1 MTSAIPA
8 VIGALVT
15 AVKAGL
21 PDVQVIDGPHTGED
35 LQDQVVFVGWSQPQP
50 STTVTEDLDTFHG
63 ATVTEQFNVP
73 CQARSYS
80 GDSDMAARRTA
91 AFALVDA
98 VETAALALAP
108 AGVNCVAHVAVV
120 TYTPLQTQ
128 SGTQASV
135 DFTVSVTAL
144 D

>member
-8 VIGALVT
+8 TIDALVT

-21 PDVQVIDGPHTGED
+21 PGVQVIDGPVAGQD
-35 LQDQVVFVGWSQPQP
+35 LHDQVVFVGWSQPQP
-50 STTVTEDLDTFHG
+50 STTITEDPDVFHAAG
-63 ATVTEQFNVP
+63 ITEQFSIP
-73 CQARSYS
+73 CQARAYS

-91 AFALVDA
+91 AFTLVDA

-135 DFTVSVTAL
+135 DFTVAVTAL
-144 D
+144 G